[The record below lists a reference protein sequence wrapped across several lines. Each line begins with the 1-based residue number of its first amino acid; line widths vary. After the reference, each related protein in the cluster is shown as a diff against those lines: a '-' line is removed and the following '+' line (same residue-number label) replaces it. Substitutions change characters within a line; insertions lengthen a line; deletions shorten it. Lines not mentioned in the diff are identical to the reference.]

1 MTRLHHVDAAVR
13 LALTGQEHLVLQSPL
28 PLVTFPRVSVMSSRR
43 EPIRRDRSRDR
54 EDRSSG
60 RDRYPP
66 RGAPRRSRSRSPP
79 RRGERN
85 WRGSGMH
92 FCNFCNDLRSCST
105 ARFQTGGILQAV
117 IERTIVATETGG
129 TTAGTIDETTGGAM
143 TGTGETMAAMQDG
156 NHFHLPGLTETEY
169 GTGTGTLGLQTAPR
183 CKTPNP
189 RPASSLRDRSLRQ
202 VGYFLSRH

>member
-1 MTRLHHVDAAVR
+1 MTRLDHVNAAVG
-13 LALTGQEHLVLQSPL
+13 LAPTGQEHLVLQPPL

-85 WRGSGMH
+85 WRGSGMP
-92 FCNFCNDLRSCST
+92 FCNFCYGSRSIST
-105 ARFQTGGILQAV
+105 APLQTGEIPQAV

-129 TTAGTIDETTGGAM
+129 TTAGTIDETTGGA
-143 TGTGETMAAMQDG
+143 TTETGETMAATQDG
-156 NHFHLPGLTETEY
+156 NLFHLPGPTETEY
-169 GTGTGTLGLQTAPR
+169 VTGTGTLGL
-183 CKTPNP
+183 
-189 RPASSLRDRSLRQ
+189 
-202 VGYFLSRH
+202 